1 MAVLDFA
8 DMITQFLQG
17 AWNQLVRDN
26 RTAQF
31 CSANREPL
39 LGIMNQDMN
48 VVLPL
53 LFDSGFLEN
62 SGPKLQ
68 EIVEKIAFG
77 TVGIEMD
84 KARLQAP
91 RELTYHAGD
100 LNGIVTEAR
109 KFIMNNNNNNRG
121 NFNGSGNYNSN
132 FNAGMGNRNMP
143 ATSVYGNNNNNF
155 GNGNFNGSNNAI
167 SNGAGAFV
175 AGGSNRSSGVGNFG
189 PNGQSTTVSSFTEG
203 QEMQKSDH
211 LPHHLRKPEM
221 QPTLNQNIQQ
231 PEIQPAQVDPV
242 VETKP
247 KRKVYTTNV
256 EILNNLEN
264 KFRNDVASI
273 SSTVYMSIPESIS
286 KPILLTIQETK
297 FFPILNPTEEVTRN
311 IIDIVQCAKDI
322 FELFEKLDI
331 LAKRNQIAPAIEWI
345 NKRISHCVEMALRH
359 RFRIPMASMPNYRKY
374 HKEFHATMSE
384 CQWYSELQDLIMVY
398 IKDEFGEIN
407 ITEGE
412 HPDAPPVDFV
422 EVTSLTQMLTVPWI
436 IRYNY
441 GKNLGWSE
449 EICDGE
455 LNLVLAKAFA
465 MVDKNIN
472 SLLVTDISN
481 TRFRV
486 YPISIQAGEEDNGPQ
501 FHWEIFAF

>member
-175 AGGSNRSSGVGNFG
+175 AGGGNRSSGIGNFG
-189 PNGQSTTVSSFTEG
+189 HNGQPTTVSSFTEG

-231 PEIQPAQVDPV
+231 DQQPAEV
-242 VETKP
+242 VVAKP
-247 KRKVYTTNV
+247 KRKVYTTNI
-256 EILNNLEN
+256 EILNKLDEDAF
-264 KFRNDVASI
+264 KNDVTSI
-273 SSTVYMSIPESIS
+273 SSTVYMSVPESVS
-286 KPILLTIQETK
+286 KPLLLSIQETR
-297 FFPILNPTEEVTRN
+297 FFPILNPTEEIGSSIMNMVHG
-311 IIDIVQCAKDI
+311 VKDI
-322 FELFEKLDI
+322 FELFDELDT
-331 LAKRNQIAPAIEWI
+331 LSKRNQISPAIEWM

-359 RFRIPMASMPNYRKY
+359 RYNIEIASMPNYKKY
-374 HKEFHATMSE
+374 HKEFHETMGLFP
-384 CQWYSELQDLIMVY
+384 WYNELQLLIMTH
-398 IKDEFGEIN
+398 IREEMDKIEFL
-407 ITEGE
+407 EGNE
-412 HPDAPPVDFV
+412 KVVDNKKTMDFL
-422 EVTSLTQMLTVPWI
+422 EVTSCTQMLTLPWI

-441 GKNLGWSE
+441 GKSLGWSE

-455 LNLVLAKAFA
+455 LNLILAKAFA
-465 MVDKNIN
+465 IVDKNIC

-481 TRFRV
+481 TRYRV
-486 YPISIQAGEEDNGPQ
+486 YPITPKEGDEDVGPQ